1 MKENQVKPLQT
12 KEVSKEKNQNL
23 PKENPNIT
31 TVSKEKTEALTIKTE
46 KEAKEYFLQTAKNL
60 GLTQQQMFSILTEV
74 YQKFDGLEQEFNN
87 MVNSLEQKEIELASI
102 TAELETEKAN
112 IKNVEVQVEKLVPVA
127 LTGTQFI
134 CELPEATA
142 KNVRKCRPFMLKDG
156 IIREGNPNEIV
167 SVSVE
172 YFLRHKYDH
181 VLDPV
186 FRNKF

>member
-1 MKENQVKPLQT
+1 MEENPNNPAQT
-12 KEVSKEKNQNL
+12 KEVSPQVSQSL
-23 PKENPNIT
+23 PP
-31 TVSKEKTEALTIKTE
+31 VSKSKPEALTIKTE

-74 YQKFDGLEQEFNN
+74 YQKFEGLEAEFKE
-87 MVNSLEQKEIELASI
+87 MADSLEKKEIELATI
-102 TAELETEKAN
+102 TAELETEKNN
-112 IKNVEVQVEKLVPVA
+112 IKTVDVPIEKLVPVA

-134 CELPEATA
+134 CELPEAIA
-142 KNVRKCRPFMLKDG
+142 KNLRKCRPFMLKDG
-156 IIREGNPNEIV
+156 IIKEGTPNEMC
-167 SVSVE
+167 SVSIE